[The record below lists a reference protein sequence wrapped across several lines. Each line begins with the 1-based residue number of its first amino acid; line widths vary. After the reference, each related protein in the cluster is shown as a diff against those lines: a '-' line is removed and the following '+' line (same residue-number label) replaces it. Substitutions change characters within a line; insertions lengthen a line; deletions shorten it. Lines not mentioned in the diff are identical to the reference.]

1 MSASAAKPTS
11 ATGPGAGASA
21 AGGKFRLRWSLVLP
35 LGWLLL
41 VVVLAI
47 TADWIGLP
55 DPAAQELIL
64 RRKPPSAQFLL
75 GTDNLGRDML
85 SRVIYGART
94 SLIVG
99 ICAPFLGFLVGGAIG
114 MSAGYFRGKV
124 DLLAVGFIDI
134 LLAFPALVLALT
146 FTAYLGQSL
155 FNVTLALGILSIPAA
170 ARVSRAN
177 TLAWANRDFV
187 LAARTIGASNWRIL
201 TREILPNLLPPM
213 FAFWLVAISVIIV
226 AEGALSFLGLGIPAP
241 QPSWGGMIAD
251 GREALDVA
259 PHTALIPAAVMFATV
274 LSLNFVGDIVRNM
287 VDPRRSAL

>member
-1 MSASAAKPTS
+1 MSASAAKGAVVA
-11 ATGPGAGASA
+11 ATRP
-21 AGGKFRLRWSLVLP
+21 RRRWHWALALP
-35 LGWLLL
+35 MGWMLL
-41 VVVLAI
+41 VVFLAI

-55 DPAAQELIL
+55 DPSAQELIL
-64 RRKPPSAQFLL
+64 RRKPPSAEFLL
-75 GTDNLGRDML
+75 GTDKLGRDML

-99 ICAPFLGFLVGGAIG
+99 ICAPFLGFLIGGAIG

-134 LLAFPALVLALT
+134 LLAFPSLVLALT

-187 LAARTIGASNWRIL
+187 LAARTVGASDWRIL

-226 AEGALSFLGLGIPAP
+226 AEGALSFLGLGIRPP
-241 QPSWGGMIAD
+241 FPSWGSLLS
-251 GREALDVA
+251 EARDHIRDA
-259 PHTALIPAAVMFATV
+259 PWLSVFPGLAIFLTV
-274 LSLNFVGDIVRNM
+274 LGLNLLGDGLRDLL
-287 VDPRRSAL
+287 DPQSTTRRS

>member
-1 MSASAAKPTS
+1 
-11 ATGPGAGASA
+11 
-21 AGGKFRLRWSLVLP
+21 
-35 LGWLLL
+35 
-41 VVVLAI
+41 
-47 TADWIGLP
+47 
-55 DPAAQELIL
+55 
-64 RRKPPSAQFLL
+64 
-75 GTDNLGRDML
+75 ML
-85 SRVIYGART
+85 SRIIYGART

-114 MSAGYFRGKV
+114 MSAGYFRGKI
-124 DLLAVGFIDI
+124 DMLAVGFIDI
-134 LLAFPALVLALT
+134 LLAFPSLVLALT

-187 LAARTIGASNWRIL
+187 LAARTIGASNWRII
-201 TREILPNLLPPM
+201 TREILPNL

-259 PHTALIPAAVMFATV
+259 PYTALIPAAVMFATV
-274 LSLNFVGDIVRNM
+274 LSLNFVGDMVRNM

>member
-1 MSASAAKPTS
+1 MHASAAKG
-11 ATGPGAGASA
+11 ATIA
-21 AGGKFRLRWSLVLP
+21 ATRPRRRWHWALALP
-35 LGWLLL
+35 LGWLVL
-41 VVVLAI
+41 VAFLAI

-64 RRKPPSAQFLL
+64 RRKPPSLEYLL

-85 SRVIYGART
+85 SRIIYGART

-99 ICAPFLGFLVGGAIG
+99 ICAPFLGFLIGGAIG
-114 MSAGYFRGKV
+114 MSGGYFRGKV
-124 DLLAVGFIDI
+124 DLLAVGFIDV

-274 LSLNFVGDIVRNM
+274 LSLNFVGDMVRNM